1 MLPFLISTTYFQRV
15 ESDRISRLSP
25 VDTLTA
31 YLGLL
36 NQNTELLGRG
46 VEGALKMARRFS
58 DVEMHTFMSAFYQ
71 WLWQADA
78 GELARVAE
86 RQAKLMEQVA
96 VAYPEAI
103 NAIKGEY
110 GFHFER
116 GHNPLVAETDR
127 FYLYQVLP
135 YSGKVQVNNQA
146 RPILIIPPYVL
157 GANILGFLPGEQ
169 RSYAHCFANRGIP
182 TYIRILKDIATTEA
196 LQTMT
201 GDDDARDTAAF
212 CRTIHDRHGQPLTL
226 NGYCQGGVQCPVR
239 HLERGVGWPGG
250 CLHYL
255 RRPHGWNSQQGALG
269 IPEKAAAAFQ

>member
-1 MLPFLISTTYFQRV
+1 MTKQPEPTEPNQPGSTPLDVGMGVLSDFYSATLNYSSGLSKYATDFMLPFLISTTYFQRV

-146 RPILIIPPYVL
+146 RPILIIPPMYWVPIFWVFCL
-157 GANILGFLPGEQ
+157 VSNA
-169 RSYAHCFANRGIP
+169 AMP
-182 TYIRILKDIATTEA
+182 TA
-196 LQTMT
+196 LQTGEFQHT
-201 GDDDARDTAAF
+201 FAF
-212 CRTIHDRHGQPLTL
+212 SKILPPRRRCRP
-226 NGYCQGGVQCPVR
+226 
-239 HLERGVGWPGG
+239 
-250 CLHYL
+250 
-255 RRPHGWNSQQGALG
+255 
-269 IPEKAAAAFQ
+269 